1 MRRTVPGLLVV
12 TVWLLSEGAAAQQRT
27 FFDLPRVVDLSN
39 DREPSP
45 NGFLR
50 FEGELPP
57 PLAGKDH
64 LEVLAVA
71 PAARTHAERAQTLQS
86 QSLVC
91 LLAGVGAFAVGGA
104 TSLALATMLPESPS
118 RPQVIGVFVPLMAGA
133 LLFAVAAIL
142 PITWQDEFREALD
155 LAVFHYN
162 RDPQV
167 RRF

>member
-12 TVWLLSEGAAAQQRT
+12 TVWLLSEGAAAQQRA

-50 FEGELPP
+50 FEGALPP

-71 PAARTHAERAQTLQS
+71 PAAQTHAERAQTLQS

-118 RPQVIGVFVPLMAGA
+118 RPQVIGVFVPLMAGS